1 MFIDLSANSEP
12 TRSEERDSSRASPLQ
27 NFPAP
32 PNGAGGVLLPIYK
45 HVTRAPREAGCFW
58 LGESP
63 SREGLTNHSYRVLQP

>member
-45 HVTRAPREAGCFW
+45 HVTPHWGETRFNADCVEYL
-58 LGESP
+58 LGAF
-63 SREGLTNHSYRVLQP
+63 RGK